1 MLSWMFYR
9 ALNPILE
16 FTRHCNA
23 WIEKKNCMS
32 QFFWKG
38 SQKIQLS
45 HWSNWGKV
53 FKNGATKICG
63 RQLLSPYHLKFFK
76 GCLPQVLLG
85 PFLNALSHIKQLFA
99 YLIWRNYRRQR
110 DHPRKAMKL
119 WRKPLEIL
127 ILSVNYTFHFCF
139 RFSWAVFHIISN
151 RQAYYSFYV
160 LIIKGFGI
168 KAIRDNY

>member
-1 MLSWMFYR
+1 MVCLSR
-9 ALNPILE
+9 
-16 FTRHCNA
+16 
-23 WIEKKNCMS
+23 
-32 QFFWKG
+32 
-38 SQKIQLS
+38 
-45 HWSNWGKV
+45 
-53 FKNGATKICG
+53 
-63 RQLLSPYHLKFFK
+63 PYPFKFFK

-139 RFSWAVFHIISN
+139 RFSWAVLHIISN
-151 RQAYYSFYV
+151 RQAYDSFYV
-160 LIIKGFGI
+160 LISKGFGI
-168 KAIRDNY
+168 KAIRDHCSTKCISKLQHCLQVEGYRLKCDENLVPLDKINPGIAILTQWRS

>member
-1 MLSWMFYR
+1 M
-9 ALNPILE
+9 
-16 FTRHCNA
+16 
-23 WIEKKNCMS
+23 
-32 QFFWKG
+32 KG
-38 SQKIQLS
+38 S
-45 HWSNWGKV
+45 
-53 FKNGATKICG
+53 
-63 RQLLSPYHLKFFK
+63 RPYPFKFFK

-160 LIIKGFGI
+160 LWIDERLGWQRSQPWIEYAMNLQKTRSEFFLKKTIPSLMVIQKSIYGH
-168 KAIRDNY
+168 YC